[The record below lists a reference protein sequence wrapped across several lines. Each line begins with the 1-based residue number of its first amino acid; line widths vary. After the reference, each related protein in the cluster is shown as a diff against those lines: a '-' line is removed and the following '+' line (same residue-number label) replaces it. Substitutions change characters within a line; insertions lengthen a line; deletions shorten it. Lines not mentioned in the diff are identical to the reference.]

1 MSKRERSSGAAVSA
15 PRSRPQGGKRS
26 GRPAAAA
33 PLSRGSLWRQLGLC
47 VIAGVLIFMSF
58 PFTTVPDSN
67 WWPLGWIGL
76 VPFLWALR
84 DEIRPRR
91 AFWLGALTG
100 LVTNFGGF
108 WWISEVV
115 RDFGHLPGFVAW
127 PVSALNAGYQ
137 GLMFALF
144 AWFYVRFRPKRRGAN
159 IFAIAALFTFI
170 EFVYPLIFPWYLGN
184 GQYRFIPIIQIA
196 DVTGVMGLTFT
207 MVLFNAALLRVAE
220 WRIARVRLP
229 LRQVLGAAAVTLG
242 VLAYGLIRVGQ
253 VDATSE
259 AAEKLNLGL
268 VEADIGIWEKEAK
281 GMGRAEQ
288 AMTLHKNLL
297 LHQEMSRD
305 LARRGADLIVWPE
318 SSYFPLD
325 DPFVKRQDRFALGLG
340 EDGALLAWRH
350 QPDAGFRWSIDTP
363 HLLADAGSPPGA
375 RLRAL
380 AAEREDAWV
389 AVGDAGRAAIGDART
404 VRPLASGTTAALRS
418 VAVVSMPG
426 FRAHADGGEVSIW
439 AVGDAGTVVT
449 GHGDGLAPAASP
461 VTTRL
466 NGVAMS
472 TGREGVAVGDGGV
485 VVAIAGGDLA
495 RVDVGTTR
503 DLFAVWAQR
512 GGATAVA
519 VGQGGVTVVR
529 AGGRGWVVEQAP
541 FDRTLRHVVGTE
553 DGRVIY
559 AAGAGGAMLRRAGG
573 RWAAET
579 FPSSEDVVALGLDAR
594 ETPLAADA
602 SGGLFR
608 RDPQGGWQRLDA
620 PGLGVVEAIAPLP
633 YVEVL
638 PLPRDVRYVWQ
649 GRAPLPDLAAFVAD
663 PAIEF
668 GGVSTADLSAVQR
681 GFTTPVLFGGITW
694 EPAVDGSTHRV
705 RYNTAIMLDDV
716 GRVVGTYDKVYL
728 LAFGEYI
735 PFGDIFPS
743 LYDMLPESGR
753 FAPGREVRAFQWGNR
768 RVGVMIC
775 YEDILAKFT
784 GKLADKDPNIIINVT
799 NDAWFGHTSEP
810 YLHLALSVF
819 RAVENRLVLA
829 RATNTGVSAVI
840 DPVGRIVAQTRLTD
854 AETTLETVPLMS
866 GETIYGKV
874 GDLFSWL
881 LALAL
886 VAYGVLVRRR
896 ERATQHRGES
906 A

>member
-1 MSKRERSSGAAVSA
+1 MVP
-15 PRSRPQGGKRS
+15 PR
-26 GRPAAAA
+26 
-33 PLSRGSLWRQLGLC
+33 RGTLWRQLGLC

-67 WWPLGWIGL
+67 WWPLAWIGL
-76 VPFLWALR
+76 VPFLWAIR
-84 DEIRPRR
+84 GDIRPRR

-137 GLMFALF
+137 GLMFAIF
-144 AWFYVRFRPKRRGAN
+144 AWFYVRFRPKRRVAN

-196 DVTGVMGLTFT
+196 DITGVMGLTFT

-220 WRIARVRLP
+220 WRIARVALP
-229 LRQVLGAAAVTLG
+229 LRQVLGATAVTLG
-242 VLAYGLIRVGQ
+242 VLVYGLIRVGQ

-281 GMGRAEQ
+281 GMGRREQ

-305 LARRGADLIVWPE
+305 LTQRGADLIVWPE

-325 DPFVKRQDRFALGLG
+325 DPFIKRQDRFALGLG
-340 EDGALLAWRH
+340 RDGALLAWRH

-363 HLLADAGSPPGA
+363 QLLADAAAQPGV

-389 AVGDAGRAAIGDART
+389 AVGDAGHAVFGDARA
-404 VRPLASGTTAALRS
+404 VRALASGTTATLRA
-418 VAVVSMPG
+418 VDVVSMPG
-426 FRAHADGGEVSIW
+426 FRAHADGAEVSIW

-485 VVAIAGGDLA
+485 VLAIAAGDLA

-512 GGATAVA
+512 AGGNAVA

-529 AGGRGWVVEQAP
+529 TGGGGWVVEQAP

-553 DGRVIY
+553 DGRVVY
-559 AAGAGGAMLRRAGG
+559 AAGAGGAMLRRSGK
-573 RWAAET
+573 RWVAET
-579 FPSSEDVVALGLDAR
+579 FPGTADVVSLGLDAR
-594 ETPLAADA
+594 EIPLAADA
-602 SGGLFR
+602 TGGLFR
-608 RDPQGGWQRLDA
+608 RDPEAGWQRLDA
-620 PGLGVVEAIAPLP
+620 PGLGVVDAIAPLP

-638 PLPRDVRYVWQ
+638 PLPRDVRYMWQ
-649 GRAPLPDLAAFVAD
+649 ARAPLPDLAAFSAD

-668 GGVSTADLSAVQR
+668 AAVPTADLSAVQR

-694 EPAVDGSTHRV
+694 EPTVEGSSHRV
-705 RYNTAIMLDDV
+705 RYNTAVMLDDV

-735 PFGDIFPS
+735 PFGDLFPG
-743 LYDMLPESGR
+743 LYDLLPESGR
-753 FAPGREVRAFQWGNR
+753 FAPGREVRAFQWGKR
-768 RVGVMIC
+768 RIGVMIC

-784 GKLADKDPNIIINVT
+784 GKLADKEPNIIINVT

-829 RATNTGVSAVI
+829 RATNTGVSAII
-840 DPVGRIVAQTRLTD
+840 DPVGRIVAQTHLTD

-866 GETIYGKV
+866 GKTIYGKV

-881 LALAL
+881 LAIAL

-896 ERATQHRGES
+896 DRATQQRRES